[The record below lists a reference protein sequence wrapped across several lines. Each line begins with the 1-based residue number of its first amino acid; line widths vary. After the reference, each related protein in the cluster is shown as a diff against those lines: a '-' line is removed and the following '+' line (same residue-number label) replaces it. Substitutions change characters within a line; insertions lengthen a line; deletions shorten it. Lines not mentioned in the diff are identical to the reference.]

1 MVEFECGESLK
12 SKIKFLMILSLL
24 FWYTLQRTSKEKSKQ
39 KDASEFLKKMDLNYS
54 ISRWYTW

>member
-24 FWYTLQRTSKEKSKQ
+24 FDTLCK
-39 KDASEFLKKMDLNYS
+39 
-54 ISRWYTW
+54 

>member
-24 FWYTLQRTSKEKSKQ
+24 FDTSKEK
-39 KDASEFLKKMDLNYS
+39 KK
-54 ISRWYTW
+54 